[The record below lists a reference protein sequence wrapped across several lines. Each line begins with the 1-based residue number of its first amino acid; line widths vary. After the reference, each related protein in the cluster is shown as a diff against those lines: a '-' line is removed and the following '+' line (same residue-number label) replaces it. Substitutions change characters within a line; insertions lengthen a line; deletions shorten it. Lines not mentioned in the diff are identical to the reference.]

1 MASRP
6 GSEIDV
12 EADEVAE
19 IRTGSDGLGRWLAEL
34 QDGDRRLSRLSET
47 ERRIVALVRAGHSND
62 EIAQRLL
69 SSAKTVE
76 WSRTK
81 IDRKLRA
88 AEATCGDGSLAAP
101 DPTALLSAA
110 SEARSIDPNEERT

>member
-1 MASRP
+1 MASGP

-19 IRTGSDGLGRWLAEL
+19 IRTRSDELERWLAEL

-88 AEATCGDGSLAAP
+88 AEATCVDAPVAAP

-110 SEARSIDPNEERT
+110 SEARSTDPNEERT